1 MDQQQAQKIV
11 DGLPAAQAAKAP
23 IAELQ
28 GEDARNFS
36 FVTPDSIVLGSFS
49 VMDGAFFVL
58 VGTTYGRHGQLQG
71 EDFQFR
77 AYKPRN
83 RVVLTTNKADEQGVV
98 WGYSASLQDGKN
110 AVRRQTFREAAGA
123 DSIVIPFPAADLS
136 AFVSAVTRAIELRAL
151 AHAAGGTEDAG
162 DDVEADEASGD
173 LADARGLLARLF
185 TSESERRE
193 AARLLA
199 ASIRVAHASNP
210 KSWCVTNPAG
220 GEKIRLNVGNLR
232 VLDLI
237 PDQVK
242 FIVDPTKVAAPV
254 IESLGEAWT
263 LRPDEVRF
271 PYGRILLVPSAVVAL
286 PESVRQAHEAFVT
299 RAALM
304 TTPYARFHQAKILE
318 EVQGLLGE
326 PLPSPAAPQTRYWKI
341 APGEDAKQWG
351 AWRTGGFVAIGWN
364 KVGDLTDVTRDEFR
378 RRAEEL
384 EVSDQV
390 WKFRNIEVG
399 DRVVAN
405 DGFYR
410 VLGIG
415 TVTGPYRFVDGEPH
429 AHQLPVHWDDLRERK
444 VAMKGWRAT
453 LIRLNQDTFKEIEA
467 APVADDEAE
476 REAMGGG
483 GAADDKTE
491 LGPEGGIDF
500 DGILAELASKQ
511 LSFSAE
517 LVACYLLALQAKR
530 FVLLSGISGTGK
542 TRLAQEIARIFGPTV
557 EPAPSLASDAVE
569 LVARPSQLKYA
580 RFIVPS
586 ELAQEFD
593 ALTNPEIKRIDL
605 VVPGVPAPTS
615 MAVHKA
621 PERGNLLYVL
631 LSGAVR
637 EWFLTNIKVGDR
649 FLLSRKTSG
658 DKEWLELALPID
670 SRPHAALPTYEL
682 IAVRPDWTDARGL
695 LGFYNP
701 LTKSYLPTPTL
712 RLLLRA
718 HAEVQAAGADG
729 PPRPFFLIFDEMNLA
744 RVEHYFSDFLSV
756 MESGEAIHLH
766 DDPQV
771 EEEEGIPR
779 RIAIPK
785 NVFMIGTVNVDETT
799 YMFSPKVLDRAF
811 VLEFN
816 DVDLGGLAG
825 PVQSESSE
833 STPLAL
839 VDLEG
844 GLKLRGQ
851 GSGDEW
857 KRFETFLGGEA
868 RALFGKIHDA
878 LAIEHRHFGYR
889 VAREVARFVDLAV
902 EQAGA
907 SDATVRAALDVAV
920 LAKILPKLHGSQA
933 EIEATL
939 KRLLAIAT
947 GDRSEAEVLTLHGA
961 VNVGAALPLPRTA
974 RKLGRMLY
982 RLRTNGFVSFIE

>member
-1 MDQQQAQKIV
+1 MEKQQAQKIV
-11 DGLPAAQAAKAP
+11 DGLRVAQAAKAP
-23 IAELQ
+23 VIELQ
-28 GEDARNFS
+28 GEEARNFT

-49 VMDGAFFVL
+49 VLDGAFFIL
-58 VGTTYGRHGQLQG
+58 VGTTYQRA

-83 RVVLTTNKADEQGVV
+83 KVVLTTNKVDASGVV

-110 AVRRQTFREAAGA
+110 AVRKQTFRDAAGA
-123 DSIVIPFPAADLS
+123 DSIVIPFPTSNLS
-136 AFVSAVTRAIELRAL
+136 EFISAVTRAIELRAL
-151 AHAAGGTEDAG
+151 AHAAGGTEEGAE
-162 DDVEADEASGD
+162 DDIEADASGE
-173 LADARGLLARLF
+173 LSDARGLIARLF
-185 TSESERRE
+185 TSEVERRE
-193 AARLLA
+193 AAKLLA
-199 ASIRVAHASNP
+199 TSIRIAHTSNP
-210 KSWCVTNPAG
+210 KSWCVTNPGAG
-220 GEKIRLNVGNLR
+220 DKIRLNVGNLR

-237 PDQVK
+237 PGEVK
-242 FIVDPTKVAAPV
+242 LIVDPDKIPAPV
-254 IESLGEAWT
+254 ISSLGEAWT
-263 LRPDEVRF
+263 LKPDEVRF
-271 PYGRILLVPSAVVAL
+271 AYGRILLAPSALAAL
-286 PESVRQAHEAFVT
+286 PEAVHKAHEVFVT
-299 RAALM
+299 RAAPM
-304 TTPYARFHQAKILE
+304 TTPYARFHQAAIIDD
-318 EVQGLLGE
+318 VQELLGE
-326 PLPSPAAPQTRYWKI
+326 QLPSPAAPQTRYWKI
-341 APGEDAKQWG
+341 APGEDAKEWD
-351 AWRTGGFVAIGWN
+351 AWRTGGFIAIGWN
-364 KVGDLTDVTRDEFR
+364 KLGDLTNVTHDEFKQ
-378 RRAEEL
+378 RAEEK
-384 EVSDQV
+384 EASKQV

-405 DGFYR
+405 DGFFR

-415 TVTGPYRFVDGEPH
+415 TVTGPYRFVEGQRY
-429 AHQLPVHWDDLRERK
+429 AHQLPVQWDDTRERK
-444 VAMKGWRAT
+444 VEMKGWRAT

-467 APVADDEAE
+467 APIGSGEPGEKIA
-476 REAMGGG
+476 GGG
-483 GAADDKTE
+483 GTFDEQTE

-500 DGILAELASKQ
+500 DGILAQLASRQ

-517 LVACYLLALQAKR
+517 LVASYLLALQAKR

-542 TRLAQEIARIFGPTV
+542 TRLAQEIARMFGPTV
-557 EPAPSLASDAVE
+557 EPAPTVASDAFEV
-569 LVARPSQLKYA
+569 VAKPYQLKYS

-593 ALTNPEIKRIDL
+593 ALTDPTIKRIDL
-605 VVPGVPAPTS
+605 KVPGLPLAS
-615 MAVHKA
+615 MAFHKA
-621 PERGNLLYVL
+621 PDRGNLMYVL
-631 LSGAVR
+631 LSGATK
-637 EWFLTNIKVGDR
+637 EWFTSNMKLGGR
-649 FLLSRKTSG
+649 FLLSRKMTG
-658 DKEWLELALPID
+658 DKEWLDLALPTEV
-670 SRPHAALPTYEL
+670 RPQVALPTYEL
-682 IAVRPDWTDARGL
+682 IAVRPDWTDARAL

-701 LTKSYLPTPTL
+701 LTKSYLATPTL

-718 HAEVQAAGADG
+718 HAEVQAAGAES

-771 EEEEGIPR
+771 EEEEDIPR
-779 RIAIPK
+779 RITIPK
-785 NVFMIGTVNVDETT
+785 NVFVIGTVNVDETT

-825 PVQSESSE
+825 EVASESAD

-839 VDLEG
+839 ANLEG

-857 KRFETFLGGEA
+857 KRFEAVLGGEA

-878 LAIEHRHFGYR
+878 LAIENRHFGYR

-902 EQAGA
+902 EQA
-907 SDATVRAALDVAV
+907 SDSTDTVRAALDVAV

-947 GDRSEAEVLTLHGA
+947 GDKPEADVVTAHGA
-961 VNVGAALPLPRTA
+961 VTDSAALPLPRTA

-982 RLRTNGFVSFIE
+982 RLRANGFVSFIE